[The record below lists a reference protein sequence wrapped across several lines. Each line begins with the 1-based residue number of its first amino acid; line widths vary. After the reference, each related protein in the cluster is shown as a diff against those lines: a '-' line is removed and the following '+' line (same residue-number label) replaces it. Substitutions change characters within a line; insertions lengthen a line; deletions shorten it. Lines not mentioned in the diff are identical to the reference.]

1 MKSLAYKHPKIL
13 ELITVPSLFGATI
26 TADPKREPGRI
37 NVNTCDRTVWAAL
50 INKDLA
56 SITAT
61 KKNPYLP
68 DDPDDPTNPVT
79 PVTKP
84 AKTTLDLLKNKL
96 IFSDTS
102 YDVSKIDHSMANR
115 FANAASVRS
124 HVFAIW
130 ITVQITN
137 SSATDA
143 TPSCH
148 RLFAI
153 VDRSI
158 PVTYA
163 EGQNNNVRDMIR
175 LQRFLN

>member
-1 MKSLAYKHPKIL
+1 LFKGDALKG
-13 ELITVPSLFGATI
+13 ITSVDYSIANRLGNGAT
-26 TADPKREPGRI
+26 
-37 NVNTCDRTVWAAL
+37 
-50 INKDLA
+50 
-56 SITAT
+56 
-61 KKNPYLP
+61 
-68 DDPDDPTNPVT
+68 
-79 PVTKP
+79 
-84 AKTTLDLLKNKL
+84 
-96 IFSDTS
+96 
-102 YDVSKIDHSMANR
+102 
-115 FANAASVRS
+115 VRS

-137 SSATDA
+137 SSATDE